1 MTTPTPDART
11 GAPDAPPHA
20 SEARTDAIAPGG
32 RLLIVRL
39 AGEFTIKPRRTQQT
53 LRRALVRNLRD
64 ALDTTGDPYE
74 LDARFRQI
82 LVRTSSDRAPEV
94 LTRVFG
100 VSGIS
105 VVEAVVAPTLDE
117 IVRVGRELFHDRV
130 VGRKYAVRARVRGG
144 RLSSRDIM
152 VELGAA
158 LNPGA
163 KVDLDDPDV
172 TVHVEVRENEAW
184 LFAEQLDGAGGLPLG
199 VEGNAI
205 ALLSGGFDSPV
216 AAWLMLK
223 RGVALD

>member
-1 MTTPTPDART
+1 TPDART
-11 GAPDAPPHA
+11 GAPDAPPN
-20 SEARTDAIAPGG
+20 SLAPGE

-39 AGEFTIKPRRTQQT
+39 AGEFTIKSRRTQQT

-100 VSGIS
+100 VGGIS

-130 VGRKYAVRARVRGG
+130 VGRKYAVRARVRGDR
-144 RLSSRDIM
+144 RLSS
-152 VELGAA
+152 
-158 LNPGA
+158 
-163 KVDLDDPDV
+163 
-172 TVHVEVRENEAW
+172 
-184 LFAEQLDGAGGLPLG
+184 
-199 VEGNAI
+199 
-205 ALLSGGFDSPV
+205 
-216 AAWLMLK
+216 
-223 RGVALD
+223 